1 MLKLR
6 KLGKTD
12 LLISPIGL
20 GCWQFAQGK
29 GLFGN
34 TWGIVGDE
42 EIREIV
48 RMSLDGGTNWFDT
61 AEGYGGG
68 QSERALA
75 KALTSLAARHDCTP
89 AQVALNW
96 LVHFHGETIVAIP
109 GTTKAYQAQENATS
123 LAFALTKDEMDY
135 LDRVSAAAK

>member
-12 LLISPIGL
+12 LMVLPIGL

-42 EIREIV
+42 EVWEIV
-48 RMSLDGGTNWFDT
+48 RLSLDGGTNWFDT

-68 QSERALA
+68 QSERALTR
-75 KALTSLAARHDCTP
+75 ALKSLAAKPEDVVIATKWP
-89 AQVALNW
+89 
-96 LVHFHGETIVAIP
+96 VHFQGQTVVAIP
-109 GTTKAYQAQENATS
+109 GATKAPQAQENAAS
-123 LAFALTKDEMDY
+123 QAFALTKDEMDY
-135 LDRVSAAAK
+135 LDRVSAAVK

>member
-12 LLISPIGL
+12 LMISPIGL

-42 EIREIV
+42 EVREIV
-48 RMSLDGGTNWFDT
+48 RISLDGGTNWFDT

-75 KALTSLAARHDCTP
+75 RALKSLAVRPED
-89 AQVALNW
+89 V
-96 LVHFHGETIVAIP
+96 VMSV
-109 GTTKAYQAQENATS
+109 
-123 LAFALTKDEMDY
+123 
-135 LDRVSAAAK
+135 